1 LAILGRVFHAGRLQ
15 FDCYSPFPFQFHIV
29 KELILHIPDS
39 HCARFLQETVGQGR
53 FAMIDVGDDTEI
65 ANVLHEAVKRTANI
79 TLESLGFAV

>member
-53 FAMIDVGDDTEI
+53 FAVINVGDYTEV
-65 ANVLHEAVKRTANI
+65 ADPRGGNI
-79 TLESLGFAV
+79 GHAGSGFCSALLRS